1 MEGSKC
7 FIAGFISR
15 DQLHTVNVVEHGI
28 QIAGA
33 YQLSFVQ
40 ETDTVADILHLLL
53 VVAGKHRNQSTVNGF
68 LTEHALELVT
78 HDGIKTVKGFVT

>member
-1 MEGSKC
+1 MNSGWSAFKSASSLSCSPQGHHAQLALTLQAQRMEGSKC

-15 DQLHTVNVVEHGI
+15 DQLHTVNVAEHGI

-40 ETDTVADILHLLL
+40 ETDTVADILLLLL
-53 VVAGKHRNQSTVNGF
+53 VVAG
-68 LTEHALELVT
+68 
-78 HDGIKTVKGFVT
+78 